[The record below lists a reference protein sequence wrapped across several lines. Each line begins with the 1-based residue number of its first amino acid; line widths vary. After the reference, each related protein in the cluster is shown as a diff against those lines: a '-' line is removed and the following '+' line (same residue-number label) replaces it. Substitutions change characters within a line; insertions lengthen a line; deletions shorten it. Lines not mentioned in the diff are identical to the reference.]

1 MPGTD
6 VVVVGGGIVGA
17 ATAYH
22 LAGAGVS
29 TTLVDRADAGHA
41 TRAGAGIVCPV
52 TATVGH
58 DELVDLAFA
67 GADAYP
73 GLAAQLADE
82 IGGDPGFALT
92 GMLSVSVGDR
102 GQETVAATEAW
113 AQHVA
118 AGTAWGRLT
127 GYEPLDPAAARLR
140 CPALTPELSA
150 ALLLG
155 SGGRVDGD
163 RFRTALLEAAR
174 RRGVEV
180 LHGAVER
187 IDGGTDGCVVQV
199 DSTALPCGY
208 VVVCA
213 GAWTNELLPGLDVVR
228 PLRGEILHAVDP
240 SLDTSDWPLV
250 EIEGQG
256 PYLIPWPRGRLG
268 VGATVSAGAIGDT
281 RPTVSGLRWC
291 MDALDRA
298 TGGRADRFVVAEC
311 RVGFRPASRDGLPL
325 IGPLPDRPHVLL
337 ATGHGADGLSW
348 GPFTGRIIRDL
359 VVGDPPPIGLA
370 AFDPARFSAAGG
382 PSSPDPGPGGTD
394 MNDDVVYAHARQLPT

>member
-1 MPGTD
+1 MPGAD
-6 VVVVGGGIVGA
+6 VVVIGGGIVGA

-22 LAGAGVS
+22 LACAGVA
-29 TTLVDRADAGHA
+29 TVLVDRADPGHA

-73 GLAAQLADE
+73 GLAAQLAE
-82 IGGDPGFALT
+82 ETGSDPGFALT
-92 GMLSVSVGDR
+92 GMLSVSVGGHGRD
-102 GQETVAATEAW
+102 TVAATEAW
-113 AQHVA
+113 AQRVA
-118 AGTAWGRLT
+118 AATPWGRLT
-127 GYEPLDPAAARLR
+127 GYEPLDAAAVRQR
-140 CPALTPELSA
+140 CPVLSPELDT

-163 RFRTALLEAAR
+163 RFRSALIEAAR

-180 LHGAVER
+180 RHGTVER
-187 IDGGTDGCVVQV
+187 IEGGIDSVVVEVDGTEI
-199 DSTALPCGY
+199 PCGHA
-208 VVVCA
+208 VVCA
-213 GAWTNELLPGLDVVR
+213 GAWTNDLLPGLDVVR

-240 SLDTSDWPLV
+240 ALDTSDWPLV

-256 PYLIPWPRGRLG
+256 PYLIPWPGGRLG
-268 VGATVSAGAIGDT
+268 VGATVSAGAIGDP
-281 RPTVSGLRWC
+281 RPTVAGLRWC

-298 TGGRADRFVVAEC
+298 TGGQADRFVMAEC

-325 IGPLPDRPHVLL
+325 IGALPDRPSVLL

-370 AFDPARFSAAGG
+370 AFDPARFAAETPLPSEPRAGG
-382 PSSPDPGPGGTD
+382 GPEAD
-394 MNDDVVYAHARQLPT
+394 NIAYAHARRLPA